1 MNKFISKGLI
11 IILISVIFYCV
22 YMNKSILREGA
33 ENNITQC
40 NQIKNCS
47 ACSAANFSGGDGR
60 CWWCDNT
67 CVSST
72 VVNGNHN
79 YVDCK
84 RSRDSKTCTGDIKPL
99 AETSSNY
106 PTLYD
111 IPAGTKMT
119 KQRT

>member
-40 NQIKNCS
+40 NQINNCA
-47 ACSAANFSGGDGR
+47 ACSAANFGSGDGR
-60 CWWCDNT
+60 CYWCDNT
-67 CVSST
+67 CVSGS
-72 VVNGNHN
+72 VMGKRD

-84 RSRDSKTCTGDIKPL
+84 RSSDIEKCTAAIKPL
-99 AETSSNY
+99 AETTSDY